1 MSFVFFTKPPPSSHR
16 PVEEVRNQGRNM
28 VYGLKAQNMTG
39 IEAQRKG
46 LRAQKKGIREYKV
59 LEPESWIRFIIR
71 SKNLLSQYFSA

>member
-1 MSFVFFTKPPPSSHR
+1 
-16 PVEEVRNQGRNM
+16 M